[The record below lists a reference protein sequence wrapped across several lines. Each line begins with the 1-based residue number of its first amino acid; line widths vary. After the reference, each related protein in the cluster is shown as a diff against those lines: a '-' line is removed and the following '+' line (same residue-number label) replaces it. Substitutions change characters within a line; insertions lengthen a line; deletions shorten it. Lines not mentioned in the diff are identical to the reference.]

1 MHRNNFI
8 AYFLALA
15 CFIIL
20 TPSLA
25 TAQSD
30 KVKSALA
37 DLKAMAGELGAPSSK
52 AATYILATTKW
63 TTQ

>member
-1 MHRNNFI
+1 MYRNKL
-8 AYFLALA
+8 FLGILTLA

-30 KVKSALA
+30 KVKSAMA
-37 DLKAMAGELGAPSSK
+37 DLKAMAGTLGVQSSK
-52 AATYILATTKW
+52 AAIFISVATKR